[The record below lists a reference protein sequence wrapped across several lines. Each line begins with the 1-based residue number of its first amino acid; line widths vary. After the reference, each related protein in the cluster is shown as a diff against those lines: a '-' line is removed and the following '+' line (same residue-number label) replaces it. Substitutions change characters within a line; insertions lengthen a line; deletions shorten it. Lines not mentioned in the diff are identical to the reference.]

1 MFEPPHRARQLS
13 ALVLLAYAW
22 AIPTSAYA
30 GSAYEE
36 GLSAQFRGCDVRVC
50 RFMIA
55 AEDPSRA
62 QRIDVHP
69 RGVVTGDTP
78 TRALAIR
85 DRLNALLSNMIH
97 QHKRI
102 ELFDMNGREDGSFDA
117 MIVVNGENVAHDAI
131 LLRMETDHLVP

>member
-1 MFEPPHRARQLS
+1 MFEPPQCVRQFV
-13 ALVLLAYAW
+13 ALAVLAYAW
-22 AIPTSAYA
+22 ATPTSTYA

-36 GLSAQFRGCDVRVC
+36 GLAAQFRGCDVRVC

-55 AEDPSRA
+55 AEDTSRA

-69 RGVVTGDTP
+69 RGVVAGDTP

-85 DRLNALLSNMIH
+85 DRLNALLSSMIH

-102 ELFDMNGREDGSFDA
+102 ELVDMHGREDGSFDA
-117 MIVVNGENVAHDAI
+117 MIVVNGENVAHDPM
-131 LLRMETDHLVP
+131 LLRMEIDHLIP